1 MRQKVRCTGNR
12 AHTIAHSV
20 CEGALLNV
28 YVHRLFARK
37 ANSSVHLF
45 GMLGT
50 KKKQAGVD
58 LAFEEGLC
66 NLHKWRY
73 GMGHWGCG
81 QVDAARH
88 KTHDGAMM
96 MVAEDGQL
104 EATFELKPKGSILLP
119 LLAAFRL
126 RRVRSM
132 DQCTALCTVYILS
145 VTVQPRSRGFMCV

>member
-1 MRQKVRCTGNR
+1 
-12 AHTIAHSV
+12 
-20 CEGALLNV
+20 
-28 YVHRLFARK
+28 
-37 ANSSVHLF
+37 
-45 GMLGT
+45 
-50 KKKQAGVD
+50 
-58 LAFEEGLC
+58 
-66 NLHKWRY
+66 
-73 GMGHWGCG
+73 MGHWGCG

-104 EATFELKPKGSILLP
+104 GATFELKPKGSILLP